1 MTKYKSKIGLGLV
14 IFLSFILGGSA
25 AIMIYEKIWLGFFL
39 NMLVTVFVIYL
50 LLNTFYV
57 INDAVLEIKCG
68 FLYAKAINIK
78 TIYKIEETNN
88 PISSP
93 ATSLDRLELFYDE
106 FDSVLISPK
115 DKAKFTSHLKT
126 INPEIEFILLS

>member
-93 ATSLDRLELFYDE
+93 ATSLDRLELFYNE
-106 FDSVLISPK
+106 FDSVLISQ
-115 DKAKFTSHLKT
+115 KT
-126 INPEIEFILLS
+126 RPSSLLI